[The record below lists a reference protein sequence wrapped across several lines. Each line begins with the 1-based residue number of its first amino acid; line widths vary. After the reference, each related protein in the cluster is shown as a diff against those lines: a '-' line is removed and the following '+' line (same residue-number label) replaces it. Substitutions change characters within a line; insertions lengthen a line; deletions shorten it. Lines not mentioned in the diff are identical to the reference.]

1 MAVLDSGDSGWHVL
15 GWNSGIVQIVF
26 RQDHPTRK
34 IWRIFR
40 TDGHMRKRRIL
51 PWNNHN
57 QPDLAGD
64 RQGKYRCRRD
74 IRVLCPWNDCVPDG
88 DRGGKGRRKESEDEI
103 WGRWGVLRGRG
114 REYFVGMVRESRDRL
129 FLFLNKNIDFNRE
142 SCFMSM

>member
-1 MAVLDSGDSGWHVL
+1 MAVLDSGDSGWHVP

-88 DRGGKGRRKESEDEI
+88 DRGEKGRRKESEDEI